1 MAGRENADAP
11 FSLVCVKIRESLPG
25 RVKITWFQAMC
36 KWVDPPA
43 MFLVFNALHGYSR
56 LDGGVQLES
65 RKQNPFQAEER
76 VTRRQGM
83 ER

>member
-1 MAGRENADAP
+1 MRENG
-11 FSLVCVKIRESLPG
+11 ESLPG
-25 RVKITWFQAMC
+25 RVKITWFQAMR
-36 KWVDPPA
+36 KWLIRPA
-43 MFLVFNALHGYSR
+43 IFLFFNALHGCSR

-76 VTRRQGM
+76 VTRRQGT